1 MDDPSDALEPYRQY
15 LMLLA
20 QVHLDPQLRGKL
32 DPADLVQQALLR
44 AHLAFDGLRDRQPAV
59 LSAWLRKILARTM
72 ADAMKHYQRDKRDL
86 GLELS
91 LEADLDR
98 STSGLAAWLAADH
111 TSPSQRAEKNEELL
125 RLADALAL
133 LPENYREV
141 VVQKHLQGRT
151 LQQIAEQNGRTI
163 PAVVALLRRGLAEL
177 RKLLDSGSPPY

>member
-1 MDDPSDALEPYRQY
+1 MPDTPDALEPYRQY

-32 DPADLVQQALLR
+32 DPADLVQQALLN

-59 LSAWLRKILARTM
+59 LSSWLRKILARTM
-72 ADAMKHYQRDKRDL
+72 ADAMKHYLRDKRDM
-86 GLELS
+86 GLEQS

-98 STSGLAAWLAADH
+98 STSGLAAWLAADQS
-111 TSPSQRAEKNEELL
+111 SPSQRAQKNEELL

-141 VVQKHLQGRT
+141 IVQKHLQGRT
-151 LQQIAEQNGRTI
+151 LQQIAEQTARTV
-163 PAVVALLRRGLAEL
+163 PSVVALLRRGLAEL
-177 RKLLDSGSPPY
+177 REHLGEGT

>member
-1 MDDPSDALEPYRQY
+1 MADPPDALEPYRQY

-44 AHLAFDGLRDRQPAV
+44 AHLAFDDLRDRQPAV
-59 LSAWLRKILARTM
+59 LSAWLRKILARTL

-86 GLELS
+86 ALERS
-91 LEADLDR
+91 IEAEFDR
-98 STSGLAAWLAADH
+98 SSSGLASWLAADQS
-111 TSPSQRAEKNEELL
+111 SPSQRAEKNEELL

-133 LPENYREV
+133 LPEHYRDV

-151 LQQIAEQNGRTI
+151 LQQIAEQSGRTV

-177 RKLLDSGSPPY
+177 REHLGDKT